1 MFIVVTPASRG
12 RVMYL
17 AKGKGLSV
25 TADRRDAARFPTR
38 ELAGARLSELK
49 SQHSAAW
56 MQREA

>member
-1 MFIVVTPASRG
+1 
-12 RVMYL
+12 MYL